1 MEHGAIEQAGGLP
14 SGGAK
19 LLFVAKGVRGKGYRE
34 VAQDRVDEERLE
46 RLRERVAAAADG
58 MAAATFA
65 GVVDLG
71 ERDPHGRYEYRIH
84 LVPAVS
90 AGAGSAGGGA

>member
-1 MEHGAIEQAGGLP
+1 MEHGAIAQAEGLP

-19 LLFVAKGVRGKGYRE
+19 LLFVAKGVRGKRYRE
-34 VAQDRVDEERLE
+34 VVQERVDADGLDRLK
-46 RLRERVAAAADG
+46 ERVAAAAEG

-90 AGAGSAGGGA
+90 A